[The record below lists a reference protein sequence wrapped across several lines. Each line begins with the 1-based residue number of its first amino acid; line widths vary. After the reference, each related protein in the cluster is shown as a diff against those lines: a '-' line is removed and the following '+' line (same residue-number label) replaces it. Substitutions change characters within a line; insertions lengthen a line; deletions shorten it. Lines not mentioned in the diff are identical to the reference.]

1 MDDFCLY
8 LATKRGKIVWQTFHP
23 SEGGT
28 MKRLTFLLIMALAA
42 TVVFAQ
48 APGTRNFE
56 QYADKPLSITLIST
70 SDIHGAIYPYDFVN
84 AKPLTTSLSQVAT
97 LVAEERSAP
106 DSNVV
111 LLDNGDSLQGQPTVY
126 YYNFEKLDGAHIW
139 SRALNF
145 MQYDAVSVGNHDIEA
160 GHSVYDELY
169 EEVQASVLCA
179 NAVKPD
185 GTPYFTPYT
194 VIEREGVKIAILGL
208 TSPKIPDWLPP
219 QFWTGMQ
226 FEDMVESAK
235 KWVPIIM
242 EKEKPDVLVGL
253 FHAGVD
259 YTYGGTNRDTRFN
272 ENASQLVAEKVP
284 GFDMIFV
291 GHDHSGWD
299 GMGWDPVAKK
309 KIEVKD
315 PNGKTVYI
323 YGALA
328 GARAV
333 PVVNLQMDWDKATGT
348 WNKRI
353 RGGLVQL
360 AGVKPE
366 PAFVAEFQPAYNDI
380 KSWVDRPVGKM
391 DGVITTR
398 DSMFGD
404 SAFVDLIHRIQLELS
419 ADPAMGLAKAD
430 ISFAA
435 PLSADS
441 KIPTS
446 ADGTLYVRDM
456 FNLYVYENF
465 LYTMSLTG
473 KQIKDFVE
481 YSYQY
486 WFDTM
491 PNSGD
496 HIINFQKDKEG
507 KLVLDNRTNMPLTA
521 TRYYNYDSAAG
532 VEYTVDITKPAGQRI
547 TMGKLADGKMFDPAA
562 TYVVAIN
569 SYRGSGGG
577 GHLEKGSGLD
587 KETIRTMKLVN
598 GATTK
603 DLRYFLLKW
612 FEAQKG
618 TVTVSADGNWTVI
631 PAELAEK
638 GKAVDF
644 PLLYPKK

>member
-1 MDDFCLY
+1 
-8 LATKRGKIVWQTFHP
+8 
-23 SEGGT
+23 
-28 MKRLTFLLIMALAA
+28 MKRLALLLCMALVAITA
-42 TVVFAQ
+42 FAQ
-48 APGTRNFE
+48 APAAGSFE
-56 QYADKPLSITLIST
+56 QYADKPLVLTFIET

-84 AKPLTTSLSQVAT
+84 ARPMATSLAQVAT
-97 LVAEERSAP
+97 LVGEERSAP
-106 DSNVV
+106 DANVV

-126 YYNFEKLDGAHIW
+126 YYNFEKTDGPHIW

-145 MQYDAVSVGNHDIEA
+145 LNYDAVGVGNHDIEA
-160 GHSVYDELY
+160 GHAVYDKLY
-169 EEVQASVLCA
+169 EELQASVLCA
-179 NAVKPD
+179 NAVNPD
-185 GTPYFTPYT
+185 GSPYFTPYKI
-194 VIEREGVKIAILGL
+194 IERQGVKIAILGL
-208 TSPKIPDWLPP
+208 VTPKIPDWLPP

-226 FEDMVESAK
+226 FEDMVVSAK

-253 FHAGVD
+253 FHSGVD
-259 YTYGGTNRDTRFN
+259 YTYGGTTKTTPNN
-272 ENASQLVAEKVP
+272 ENAAQLVAEQVP
-284 GFDMIFV
+284 GFDIVFV

-309 KIEVKD
+309 KVEVKD

-323 YGALA
+323 YGSLA
-328 GARAV
+328 SAQAE
-333 PVVNLQMDWDKATGT
+333 PVVNLMMS
-348 WNKRI
+348 WNKDTKSWSKMV
-353 RGGLVQL
+353 RGALVPMK
-360 AGVKPE
+360 GVAAD
-366 PAFVAEFQPAYNDI
+366 PAFVAEFQPSFNAI
-380 KSWVDRPVGKM
+380 KAWVDRPIGKM

-398 DSMFGD
+398 ESMFGD
-404 SAFVDLIHRIQLELS
+404 SAFVDLIHRIQLDIS
-419 ADPAMGLAKAD
+419 RDPKIGLVPAD
-430 ISFAA
+430 ISFVA

-446 ADGTLYVRDM
+446 KDGTLYVRDM

-465 LYTMSLTG
+465 LYTMTLTG
-473 KQIKDFVE
+473 QQVKDFLE

-491 PNSGD
+491 PNEGN
-496 HIINFQKDKEG
+496 HIINFQKNKEG
-507 KLVLDNRTNMPLTA
+507 KLVLDTRTNMPLTA

-532 VEYTVDITKPAGQRI
+532 INYSVDVSQPAGKRI
-547 TMGKLADGKMFDPAA
+547 NISSMSDGRVFNADA

-577 GHLEKGSGLD
+577 GHLEKGARLD

-612 FEAQKG
+612 FEGQKE
-618 TVTVSADGNWTVI
+618 TVTVGSIGNWTVE
-631 PAELAEK
+631 PADLADL
-638 GKAVDF
+638 GAANDY